1 MKQVLPDM
9 SCSLDHAEELSR
21 QGHHD
26 EAAQI
31 CRKVLQLGGDNLEAT
46 FLLATIMFTTNR
58 WDEAVA
64 LYQRACNLAPE
75 VGFLRINLALALQQL
90 GLLEEAL
97 AAFDEAE
104 ALGETTLNLYYNRGV
119 LLQRLDRMDLAR
131 HAFEQAL
138 AIDPQHVNSWINL
151 TAVCLATDD
160 NDGTLHSCRH
170 GLHLD
175 PANVA
180 LLGNLAIVYG
190 KMFRFE
196 ESLACYQRMLEL
208 VRPDERAELLGSTAN
223 CLSELWMVD
232 DAIACFDLAIA
243 SSNYLFQKRALASTR
258 LFVLHYSAHWSA
270 AAIAAEHRNWGRQ
283 YFEPVTIKC
292 FANSPDPDRPIRV
305 AYLSPDLKIHAVVF
319 FLQPVLAAHDPTQ
332 VTVYCYSDVKKPDV
346 VTRQLKESHNVIWR
360 DCSAMDDASLQELL
374 QQDQIDVLVDL
385 AGHTALNRLPLFAGR
400 AAPLQVSWIGYPNS
414 TGLAEM
420 DYRISDAWADPSGV
434 TDSLHTE
441 KLIRLP
447 DSFLCYRPGADFPS
461 VGPLPCQTNGYVTFG
476 SFSNFKK
483 VTPDI
488 LDLWARILA
497 KVPDSRLVFRARGLS
512 CDRFVRDIAPLFLR
526 HQVAPERISVLGH
539 ARSVVGNL
547 EGYHAID
554 IALDTFPYHGTT
566 TTCESLC
573 MGVPVVTRAGDS
585 HVSRVGVSLLHSVGL
600 PELIGNSPEEYCA
613 LAVALAADTGRL
625 AALRSSLRDRLLA
638 SPLAD
643 NSTFTR
649 HLEGVY
655 RQIWQRWCK
664 ENSR

>member
-1 MKQVLPDM
+1 MEPMLPDRQG
-9 SCSLDHAEELSR
+9 SLDKAEILNR
-21 QGHHD
+21 QGHHE

-31 CRKVLQLGGDNLEAT
+31 CYRLLQQDSGNLEAL
-46 FLLATIMFTTNR
+46 FMLATISYAAGA
-58 WDEAVA
+58 WDEAAA
-64 LYQRACNLAPE
+64 LYQQACDCAPE
-75 VGFLRINLALALQQL
+75 IGFLRINLALALQQL
-90 GLLEEAL
+90 GLFEEAL
-97 AAFDEAE
+97 AAFNEAE
-104 ALGETTLNLYYNRGV
+104 TLGEVTLNLHYNRGV
-119 LLQRLDRMDLAR
+119 LLQRLDHMDLAR
-131 HAFEQAL
+131 HEFERAL

-151 TAVCLATDD
+151 TAVCLASDD
-160 NDGTLHSCRH
+160 NEGTLHSCRH

-180 LLGNLAIVYG
+180 LIGNLAIVYG

-196 ESLACYQRMLEL
+196 ESLACYQLMLEL

-232 DAIACFDLAIA
+232 DAIACFNLAIA
-243 SSNYLFQKRALASTR
+243 SSNHFLQKRALASTR
-258 LFVLHYSAHWSA
+258 LFMLHYSANWPA
-270 AAIAAEHRNWGRQ
+270 AAIAAEHRNWGQQ
-283 YFEPVTIKC
+283 YFEPVIMKHFT
-292 FANSPDPDRPIRV
+292 NSSDPDRPIRV

-319 FLQPVLAAHDPTQ
+319 FLQPVLAAHDPAQ

-346 VTRQLKESHNVIWR
+346 VTRQLKEQHHVIWR
-360 DCSAMDDASLQELL
+360 DCSARDDASMQELL
-374 QQDQIDVLVDL
+374 LQDQIDVLVDL

-414 TGLAEM
+414 TGLMEM
-420 DYRISDAWADPSGV
+420 DYRISDAWADPPGV

-441 KLIRLP
+441 ELIRLP
-447 DSFLCYRPGADFPS
+447 DSFLCYRPGADFPD
-461 VGPLPCQTNGYVTFG
+461 VGPLPYQTNGYVTFG

-512 CDRFVRDIAPLFLR
+512 RDRFVRDIAPLFRR

-547 EGYHAID
+547 EGYHTID

-600 PELIGNSPEEYCA
+600 PELIGNSPEEYCS
-613 LAVALAADTGRL
+613 LAVALAADTARL
-625 AALRSSLRDRLLA
+625 VALRSSLRDRLLA

-643 NSTFTR
+643 NSAFTR
-649 HLEGVY
+649 HLERAY

-664 ENSR
+664 ENNR